1 MNTVRKGRALIP
13 LLALICLVMAQMA
26 CGLLSGQGAAPPDQP
41 APPQPGSGG
50 EDQGPGDSP
59 GQGEGD
65 GSTGDQGE
73 SPIEPEFESDH
84 LPCPSKGTILF
95 LGFDHVLTINYGETS
110 ITHILNEGKAT
121 LEIVDDNGTIQ
132 SVGSQT
138 IDYSMEGVMS
148 KECTLT
154 SQGIM
159 MPSAHGSCEAGV
171 VSLIIEENWM
181 PLEGEMVCIDE
192 DGDVDIVPFNPPPLG
207 LQTHSGPD
215 GNGEIF
221 YLVAGAA
228 GYSTMRP
235 FLEGDGYH
243 TWTLYMPDPEDIEP
257 VPLVP

>member
-1 MNTVRKGRALIP
+1 MNATARGRVSGAL
-13 LLALICLVMAQMA
+13 LVIISLVAAQVA
-26 CGLLSGQGAAPPDQP
+26 CGLFTNQSAAPAGPS
-41 APPQPGSGG
+41 APGQ
-50 EDQGPGDSP
+50 P
-59 GQGEGD
+59 GQGSEAGGPGEAPGPGEGSGAAD
-65 GSTGDQGE
+65 EGE
-73 SPIEPEFESDH
+73 GVVEPEFESDH
-84 LPCPSKGTILF
+84 LPCPPKGTLLY

-121 LEIVDDNGTIQ
+121 LRIVDDNGTIQ
-132 SVGSQT
+132 PVNFQT

-154 SQGIM
+154 SQGTM

-192 DGDVDIVPFNPPPLG
+192 DEVDIVPFNTPPLG
-207 LQTHSGPD
+207 VQTHSGPD
-215 GNGEIF
+215 GNGEVF
-221 YLVAGAA
+221 FLVAGAD

-243 TWTLYMPDPEDIEP
+243 TWTLYMPDPDDIPP
-257 VPLVP
+257 VPLAP